1 MEEGVDCSDRSYTHK
16 PMMFNNGITPEEY
29 FRLPLPERFRI
40 FMLEEMCDEEKYRQM
55 MKLHNNAYLPILEK
69 LRLEMPD
76 LFFLYFNDLLPIEE

>member
-1 MEEGVDCSDRSYTHK
+1 MKETKH
-16 PMMFNNGITPEEY
+16 GITPEEY

-69 LRLEMPD
+69 LRIEMPD
-76 LFFLYFNDLLPIEE
+76 LFYIYFNDLLPIEE